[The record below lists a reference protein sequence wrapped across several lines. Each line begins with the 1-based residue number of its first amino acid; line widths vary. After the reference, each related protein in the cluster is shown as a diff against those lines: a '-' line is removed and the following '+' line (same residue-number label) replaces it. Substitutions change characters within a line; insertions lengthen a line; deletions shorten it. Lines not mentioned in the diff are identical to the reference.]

1 MQILSL
7 GEKIKKLR
15 KEQNMTLKEL
25 AGDRITAAQISHIE
39 RDKSHTSQELLEYL
53 ADKLGVSV
61 DYLLET
67 KEMQSKKITDNLIL
81 KSEIYI
87 KCDELE
93 EAEEQINEIIKV
105 CKNYKLTENY
115 GKCNNLL
122 AEIYCKRGDYSSAVY
137 YYEKALYYFI
147 KNEDKEDIYNCYV
160 SIGDIY
166 GLDKFHKGALTHYM
180 FAKEVLEESNIED
193 GDIYKELYSKISKS
207 YMNLKQPQKAL
218 EFMEKID
225 KIDNEDNVKEE
236 VNILVMKAKGLLSVG
251 KYVESK
257 ECFNKALEIIK
268 KEENKNR
275 LAQVYLTMSNIYSE
289 IGDVDKHL
297 EYSQKVYDITKRD
310 ENKYM
315 MESLFNMIESYVQKG
330 EYEMAKKYCKL
341 ALVSS
346 IKNKDKYYEYKSLKF
361 YSDMYKNQDEV
372 ETAIDYLNKCITIAN
387 NLQDS
392 KILANLYIELGKLY
406 SNISKDKELEY
417 YQKGVLMYK
426 DLNII

>member
-225 KIDNEDNVKEE
+225 RIDNEDNVKEE

-406 SNISKDKELEY
+406 SNISKDKELEC

>member
-105 CKNYKLTENY
+105 CKNYELTENY

-207 YMNLKQPQKAL
+207 YMNLNQPQKAL

-225 KIDNEDNVKEE
+225 RIDNEDNVKEE

>member
-87 KCDELE
+87 KCDELD

-225 KIDNEDNVKEE
+225 RIDNEDNVKEE

>member
-225 KIDNEDNVKEE
+225 RIDNEDNVKEE

-257 ECFNKALEIIK
+257 ECFNKVLEIIK

>member
-137 YYEKALYYFI
+137 YYEKALYYCI
-147 KNEDKEDIYNCYV
+147 KKEDKEDIYNCYV

-225 KIDNEDNVKEE
+225 RIDNEDNVKEE

>member
-180 FAKEVLEESNIED
+180 FAKELLEESNIED

-225 KIDNEDNVKEE
+225 RIDNEDNVKEE

>member
-67 KEMQSKKITDNLIL
+67 KEMQSKKITDNLKL
-81 KSEIYI
+81 KNEIYI

-225 KIDNEDNVKEE
+225 RIDNEDNVKEE

>member
-225 KIDNEDNVKEE
+225 RIDNEDNVKEE

-372 ETAIDYLNKCITIAN
+372 ETAIDYLNS
-387 NLQDS
+387 LD
-392 KILANLYIELGKLY
+392 EG
-406 SNISKDKELEY
+406 DER
-417 YQKGVLMYK
+417 
-426 DLNII
+426 

>member
-225 KIDNEDNVKEE
+225 RIDNEDNVKEE

-417 YQKGVLMYK
+417 YKKGVLMYK

>member
-39 RDKSHTSQELLEYL
+39 RDKSHTSHELLEYL

-166 GLDKFHKGALTHYM
+166 ALDKFHKGALTHYM

-193 GDIYKELYSKISKS
+193 GYIYKELYSKISKS

-225 KIDNEDNVKEE
+225 RIDNEDNVKEE

-257 ECFNKALEIIK
+257 KCFNKALEIIK

>member
-166 GLDKFHKGALTHYM
+166 ELDKFHKGALTHYM

-207 YMNLKQPQKAL
+207 YMNLNQPQKAL

-225 KIDNEDNVKEE
+225 RIDNEDNVKEE

>member
-166 GLDKFHKGALTHYM
+166 ELDKFHKGALTHYM

-225 KIDNEDNVKEE
+225 RIDNEDNVKEE

>member
-218 EFMEKID
+218 EFMETID
-225 KIDNEDNVKEE
+225 RIDNEDNVKEE

>member
-225 KIDNEDNVKEE
+225 RIDNEDNVKEE

-406 SNISKDKELEY
+406 YYISKDKELEY

>member
-225 KIDNEDNVKEE
+225 RIDNEDNVKEE

-330 EYEMAKKYCKL
+330 EYEMAQKYCKL